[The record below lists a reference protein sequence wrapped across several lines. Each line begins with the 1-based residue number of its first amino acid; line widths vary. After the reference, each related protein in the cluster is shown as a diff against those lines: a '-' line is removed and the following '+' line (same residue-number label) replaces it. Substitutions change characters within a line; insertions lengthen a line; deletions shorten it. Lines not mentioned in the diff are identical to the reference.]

1 MRTTRPITAIVA
13 VAAAAITLAGC
24 GDDPKPPP
32 ESTATSSGQD
42 NKDAEK
48 QAAIKD
54 SEKTIRTAFALP
66 GLDPYPKTLYTEAR
80 IKAQKE
86 QIAAAKKAGQKIK
99 GTDEVVSIE
108 TESTSWDREPGV
120 VGGTQVASQVCVER
134 NGRWL
139 DKDGKDIR
147 GDQDGKPVKPGS
159 RAQFLVRTVPGEG
172 EQEGTWLIDSIE
184 EQGPCASAEG

>member
-13 VAAAAITLAGC
+13 AAAAAITLAGC

-54 SEKTIRTAFALP
+54 SEKTIRTAFAMP
-66 GLDPYPKTLYTEAR
+66 GLDPYPETLYTEGLVT
-80 IKAQKE
+80 E
-86 QIAAAKKAGQKIK
+86 QAEAIAAAKKAGQRIK
-99 GTDEVVSIE
+99 GTDKVVSIE
-108 TESTSWDREPGV
+108 TESTSWDRKPGV
-120 VGGTQVASQVCVER
+120 VGGPQVASTVCVER

-139 DKDGKDIR
+139 DKSGKDIR

-159 RAQFLVRTVPGEG
+159 KAEFLVRTVPGEG
-172 EQEGTWLIDSIE
+172 EQEGTWLIDSIK
-184 EQGPCASAEG
+184 EQGPCAAAEG

>member
-32 ESTATSSGQD
+32 ETTATSSGQD
-42 NKDAEK
+42 NKAEK

-54 SEKTIRTAFALP
+54 SEKTIRTAFVRP
-66 GLDPYPKTLYTEAR
+66 GLDPYPESLYTEGLVT
-80 IKAQKE
+80 E
-86 QIAAAKKAGQKIK
+86 QESAIAAAKKAGKRVK
-99 GTDEVVSIE
+99 GADKVVSID

-120 VGGTQVASQVCVER
+120 VGGPQVASTVCVER
-134 NGRWL
+134 NARL
-139 DKDGKDIR
+139 QDKNGKDIR
-147 GDQDGKPVKPGS
+147 GDQDGKPVKPGT

-184 EQGPCASAEG
+184 EQGPCSSTEG

>member
-54 SEKTIRTAFALP
+54 SEKTIRKGWSSP
-66 GLDPYPKTLYTEAR
+66 GLSPFPKTLYSESLVEAR
-80 IKAQKE
+80 EQ
-86 QIAAAKKAGQKIK
+86 QIATAKKEGQTFK
-99 GTDEVVSIE
+99 GKDRVVSIKID
-108 TESTSWDREPGV
+108 STSWDRKPGV
-120 VGGTQVASQVCVER
+120 VGPQQVASLVCVER
-134 NGRWL
+134 NGQWL
-139 DKDGKDIR
+139 DKNGKSIR
-147 GDQDGKPVKPGS
+147 GDQDGNPIKAGS
-159 RAQFLVRTVPGEG
+159 KAEFLVRTVPGEG
-172 EQEGTWLIDSIE
+172 DQEGTWLIDSIK
-184 EQGPCASAEG
+184 EQGPCTAEG